1 MAPSQVTS
9 LPAARTAV
17 ALDDADLRPGSAT
30 SLLRTIIGCYL
41 RRLGGWIAAA
51 ALMELMTTVG
61 VNKTRTRTAILRVR
75 GKGILAPE
83 MREGRAGYVL
93 QPAAL
98 PALARGDQ
106 RIYSPRRMSP
116 SDRWC
121 LISYSIP
128 ESQRQLRHQLRRR
141 LSWIGCGTVSAAL
154 WICPEYL
161 TREVEDILTDL
172 GVRASASIFLAD
184 ETRVDRGLEQAV
196 GRWWDLPAIAARHQA
211 FLSAYGSV
219 ADDELTA
226 RAGVFDLDRVLGR
239 VAGHSLRR
247 PRTSR
252 GLAPGGLAGEPEHPA
267 FRRSSRTAGR
277 SQRALCAAC
286 DVRAHAWRRPGIYWD
301 ALAPLDSCG
310 ANRLWWHSRCRH
322 PVVGCAGR
330 FPP

>member
-9 LPAARTAV
+9 LPGARTSV
-17 ALDDADLRPGSAT
+17 ALDDADSRPGSAT

-61 VNKTRTRTAILRVR
+61 VNQTRTRTAILRVR

-106 RIYSPRRMSP
+106 RIYSPRRMST

-184 ETRVDRGLEQAV
+184 ETRVDSGLEQAV

-226 RAGVFDLDRVLGR
+226 REAFSTWIGCLD
-239 VAGHSLRR
+239 
-247 PRTSR
+247 
-252 GLAPGGLAGEPEHPA
+252 
-267 FRRSSRTAGR
+267 
-277 SQRALCAAC
+277 
-286 DVRAHAWRRPGIYWD
+286 AWRVIPYVDPGLPAAWLPADWPGNLSI
-301 ALAPLDSCG
+301 PLFADLREQLEDLSG
-310 ANRLWWHSRCRH
+310 RYVRH
-322 PVVGCAGR
+322 VTSGPMPGVDPGSTGT
-330 FPP
+330 P